1 MEDVFP
7 GFQDRA
13 QAHSQD
19 FQKGG
24 SWDQEQGVG
33 VRGEISE
40 NIPILDNIRMA
51 LCLVE

>member
-7 GFQDRA
+7 GFQNRA

-33 VRGEISE
+33 VSGGNLGEYTHS
-40 NIPILDNIRMA
+40 
-51 LCLVE
+51 